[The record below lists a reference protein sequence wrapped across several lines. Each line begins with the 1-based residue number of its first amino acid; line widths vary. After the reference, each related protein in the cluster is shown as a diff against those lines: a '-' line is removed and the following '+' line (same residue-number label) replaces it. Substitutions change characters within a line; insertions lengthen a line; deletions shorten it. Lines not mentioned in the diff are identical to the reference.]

1 MLILNPV
8 GLLNKKLQ
16 CFSVVSSSLCLTIED
31 RSYGSGLK
39 SKKSIE
45 SPIQSLKCPP
55 PLNGIEQ
62 RKWGKEIR

>member
-1 MLILNPV
+1 MFKRLTKGGGYVIIY
-8 GLLNKKLQ
+8 
-16 CFSVVSSSLCLTIED
+16 STIED

-62 RKWGKEIR
+62 RRWGKEIR

>member
-1 MLILNPV
+1 MF
-8 GLLNKKLQ
+8 KR
-16 CFSVVSSSLCLTIED
+16 LTKGGGYVIIYSTTED
-31 RSYGSGLK
+31 RSHGSGLK

-62 RKWGKEIR
+62 RRWGKEIR